1 MIRRTDPTTES
12 EFLDNTIEKV
22 RMFRMYKILDQNVIA
37 PGVTKTVIAAPR
49 IAKKRKPGQF
59 VILRL
64 YEKGERI
71 PLTIADADPERGTIT
86 IISQNVG
93 KSTAYLEQMKVSD
106 EILDVVGPLG
116 HPTHIELYGHVVCIG
131 GGIGI
136 APLYPVVQGMKNA
149 GNRVTSI
156 IGARTKDL
164 LILEEEMRNVSDDL
178 AISTDDGSYGEKGF
192 VSDILKKRVESGE
205 RFDQAVVIGPVPMMR
220 VMALLTKSYN
230 IPTVVSLNSIMV
242 DGTGMCGACRVTV
255 DGTTKFTCVD
265 GPEFDGFQV
274 DFDELMHRLKMF
286 DNLDVQA
293 RADYAEKHKN
303 LHCVV
308 REESHG
314 DE

>member
-1 MIRRTDPTTES
+1 
-12 EFLDNTIEKV
+12 
-22 RMFRMYKILDQNVIA
+22 MYKILDQNVIA